1 MFSDIL
7 NSTSRYVRFVND
19 YRTKITEA
27 NPTLGPVEITKLVA
41 ENWQNLPQEQKI
53 IYLEAAS
60 QDKRR
65 YNDEIIKF
73 HQDNPENN
81 LEKPIKKKKKKS
93 ADETPLAPVLPAV
106 VEPIASTSSNNL
118 KKAVPLTPEKETVPT
133 APKTFLGIDRDISI
147 FTDDFLEH
155 NKLVES
161 ELKILRKNHIEME
174 QQNSVLERHIEQME
188 NGCTKI
194 EDDIITT
201 KNKNR
206 QMEIYLTH
214 LRVTLASGLHSISL
228 PGAKNGATVEN
239 IEKYMTDLA
248 NEANCQKS
256 PTITS
261 KARDTLSKMEMKFN
275 I

>member
-1 MFSDIL
+1 MFSDLL

-41 ENWQNLPQEQKI
+41 ENWQNLPQDQKI
-53 IYLEAAS
+53 VYLEAAS

-73 HQDNPENN
+73 HQDNPV
-81 LEKPIKKKKKKS
+81 EKPIKKKKKKS
-93 ADETPLAPVLPAV
+93 ADEIPPTPVVPVV
-106 VEPIASTSSNNL
+106 IEPIASTSSNIL
-118 KKAVPLTPEKETVPT
+118 KKTVPLTPEKDQVPT